1 MILAGQL
8 AKAADELAPPGR
20 PLMVHASLRSFG
32 APIAG
37 GADALLDTLLAR
49 DRTVMVPAF
58 TEPQFGLVAPT
69 TMRPARNG
77 IDYTTFP
84 APPPGGN
91 SAYSVGCGLINPG
104 LGVLPAALIRRAG
117 AKRGQ
122 HPLNSFAALGPLAG
136 RLIATQSPADVYGP
150 IRELT
155 AHAGLI
161 LLIGV
166 ALNRMTALHLAEQ
179 QSGRRLFLRWAH
191 NTDGVGDL
199 LERRHLIKDALAD
212 FDDRRGE
219 RKVGAD
225 VVWRDLRAGE
235 RGVFRPVPRTPHAI
249 EWPQDLAHGR
259 VKLRQDSRVRR
270 DMTTLARRTQ
280 ALILQHCGKGHA
292 GGIVDTL
299 VRALWVTLAQQ
310 LCTPEILVRLR
321 EKLIRVFTAR
331 RDSLQLP
338 ARDHRVD
345 LGTTLIPSHDDSSS
359 LTSGR
364 SRTCFMKESAGSGAS
379 Q

>member
-20 PLMVHASLRSFG
+20 PLMVHTSLRSFG

-191 NTDGVGDL
+191 NTDGQISMSEVGSCSEGFPRLEPAL
-199 LERRHLIKDALAD
+199 LPYAHTTV
-212 FDDRRGE
+212 
-219 RKVGAD
+219 VGHSC
-225 VVWRDLRAGE
+225 WRAY
-235 RGVFRPVPRTPHAI
+235 PAI
-249 EWPQDLAHGR
+249 QTVAAATIAITQNQDITHCPNNHCLLCR
-259 VKLRQDSRVRR
+259 DS
-270 DMTTLARRTQ
+270 
-280 ALILQHCGKGHA
+280 IA
-292 GGIVDTL
+292 GGPIELPTYRHSTL
-299 VRALWVTLAQQ
+299 HGQ
-310 LCTPEILVRLR
+310 
-321 EKLIRVFTAR
+321 
-331 RDSLQLP
+331 
-338 ARDHRVD
+338 
-345 LGTTLIPSHDDSSS
+345 
-359 LTSGR
+359 
-364 SRTCFMKESAGSGAS
+364 
-379 Q
+379 